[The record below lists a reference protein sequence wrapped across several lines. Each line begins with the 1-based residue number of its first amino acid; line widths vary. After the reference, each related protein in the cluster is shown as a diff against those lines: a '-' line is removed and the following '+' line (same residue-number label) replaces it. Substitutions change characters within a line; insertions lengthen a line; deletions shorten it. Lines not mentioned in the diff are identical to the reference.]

1 MKGGESMAKKIH
13 SEIITEI
20 LNKKHIEN
28 LLQLVSEALKNHKIE
43 EIFLKCEDC
52 GELNFELYEYE
63 GKKIC
68 EICLR
73 KKEYKKLE
81 EIEQQDTGRRIE
93 F

>member
-1 MKGGESMAKKIH
+1 MKKIY

-20 LNKKHIEN
+20 MNKNKTEDIIK
-28 LLQLVSEALKNHKIE
+28 LVSEALKNHSIE

-73 KKEYKKLE
+73 KEKFKKLE
-81 EIEQQDTGRRIE
+81 EIERQDTGRRVE